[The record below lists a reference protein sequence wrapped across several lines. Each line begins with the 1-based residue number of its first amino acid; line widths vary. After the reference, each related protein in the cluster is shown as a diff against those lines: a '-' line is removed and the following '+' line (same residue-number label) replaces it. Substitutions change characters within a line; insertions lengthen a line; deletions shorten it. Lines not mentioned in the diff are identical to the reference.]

1 MSVFT
6 SGPRV
11 LSAAKLI
18 LFVLAAIVI
27 VATILPLFR
36 QPYWWIRM
44 FDFPRA
50 QIALIG
56 LVVLGVFGIVNLGV
70 AEASRAEWVTFALL
84 LLAVG
89 YQCVRMFPYTAL
101 ASEQTLAAD
110 LSVASPDRHIRLAV
124 SNVLME
130 NRKIE
135 QWKSVIL
142 PHDPDVIATVETDQ
156 WWADQLT
163 EALGEAYPHRI
174 LIPQDDTYGMCL
186 FSKLPITQSETRH
199 LTEPEVPSLFV
210 TLRLRSGEPLRL
222 TLLHPRP
229 PRPDI
234 QQDSHLR
241 DAELV
246 RAAREVATFD
256 EPAIVAGDLND
267 VAWSYTTNLFQK
279 LSGFL
284 DPRIGRGLYSTFHAD
299 HWWLRYPLDHVFHS
313 DDLALVDLERLDSV
327 GGDHFPMLIEL
338 AIDPT
343 RRPLQ
348 ERPDKDADDQ
358 EEAREIIEDAEE
370 FKAEESEAERE
381 ERIEEDV

>member
-1 MSVFT
+1 M
-6 SGPRV
+6 
-11 LSAAKLI
+11 LSAAKLF
-18 LFVLAAIVI
+18 LFTIAAIVI
-27 VATILPLFR
+27 VATVLPLFR

-50 QIALIG
+50 QIAIIG
-56 LVVLGVFGIVNLGV
+56 LIVLGLFGTVNIGV
-70 AEASRAEWVTFALL
+70 AEASRAEWVTFGLL
-84 LLAVG
+84 VLAVG
-89 YQCVRMFPYTAL
+89 FQCVRMFPYTAM
-101 ASEQTLAAD
+101 AGEQTLPAD
-110 LSVASPDRHIRLAV
+110 LSVATPDRHVRLVV
-124 SNVLME
+124 SNVLMT
-130 NRKIE
+130 NREIE
-135 QWKSVIL
+135 RWKSVIL
-142 PHDPDVIATVETDQ
+142 PRDPDVIATVETDQ

-163 EALGEAYPHRI
+163 DALEDEYPHRI

-210 TLRLRSGEPLRL
+210 TLELRSGEPLRL

-234 QQDSHLR
+234 QQDSNLR

-246 RAAREVATFD
+246 SAAREVSTFD
-256 EPAIVAGDLND
+256 EPTIVAGDLND

-279 LSGFL
+279 LTGFL

-313 DDLALVDLERLDSV
+313 DDLALVELERLDAI
-327 GGDHFPMLIEL
+327 GGDHFPILIEL

-348 ERPDKDADDQ
+348 DAPETESDDREQ
-358 EEAREIIEDAEE
+358 AREIIDDAQE
-370 FKAEESEAERE
+370 FKAEESAVERQ